1 MDKNTNNLPG
11 KQVLE
16 QVLEQDSK
24 IANKSFYQYFTV
36 YFLAI
41 FLLVVA
47 ALSSVLWFTSQQA
60 KHSQALITEQLL
72 PLQNQFLQLTYLSNA
87 NKLIDE
93 LLPNANADK
102 LMPWQQELSWQSKKL
117 SLLQSQY
124 KNTYQ
129 QWFSNNNV
137 AMKLITRI
145 EASQPSNARLK
156 DKSLIQLDSLLDAL
170 AIQLTNQ
177 DLDSNQV
184 QLLSKVEK
192 QLTSIV
198 TMLMPLDLQTSL
210 GVFEQLREKIDEIFV
225 TDYAKQIANNL
236 GGRQSLADIVRDL
249 IRFEDLILTA
259 GLLVKWQGSLRLMAD
274 YQQQLVS
281 QQQQLHSILASVLQ
295 GTTPVI
301 NHNVSADIDV
311 ITNKQLPIW
320 QLFVFVASL
329 ASIFV
334 LLCLVRIKI
343 KLVSQ
348 YSVNCIDR
356 ALDGAQLPIND
367 SSNAMAF
374 NKYHFATEETEQ
386 LIKKIQQI
394 NASNYSEIEY
404 LVLSDKNQQL
414 EEIIVNNKATQ
425 KQLKLE
431 LSLNKVKAS
440 QDYQTQI
447 LLEQQRGK
455 ILYSSVIK
463 QLVLLGSSA
472 INATIHT
479 SSEHESSAE
488 ENYLYH
494 AHLQGRDLVRKLR
507 QASCYRYWQSSDAVL
522 TLSDVNLV
530 ALIQAV
536 LFNLENK
543 LLLDKNTL
551 RLNLDKKILAEVNLD
566 AELFSEMFHIFIRLL
581 FSQQTERE
589 LALDLRL
596 VDKNNGQQEICFTGH
611 VKAAG
616 VIRQLPPA
624 LQSFND
630 ESAEQ
635 SEIGEYFNSLLRYQ
649 HGHNVSANLTE
660 QDYQFSFTLPL
671 AVTKSKQQESHPM
684 LPLPRNVAG
693 IEKACIALAAKYI
706 AMPIEVLLAVK
717 SPNKYQRLQL
727 LLQAMGLQTT
737 FVSCELMLQKNWQSG
752 RFAVLL
758 TDINCQAFTR
768 FMVDEGDKASGTL
781 ALVRGVFSLNS
792 SVVLANKTEAYAHWL
807 VGELTA
813 NSSIDALIIA
823 MQPWIKEQISDTCST
838 NNQAQVMPVKSFAF
852 SEQQAESVL
861 SATMADSPSFNF
873 DRYVQHQGTAEIALY
888 MLEEYTAENSELVA
902 KLSQAFTMNDDKNVA
917 LAIQALGVNG
927 KILAAEYLLQLCQ
940 RWQTLLSNQALD
952 NSAQR
957 QINLLSKTKQAVQAI
972 SQDAEAI
979 A

>member
-1 MDKNTNNLPG
+1 MTTNKTDKNTNNLPG
-11 KQVLE
+11 K

-47 ALSSVLWFTSQQA
+47 ALSSALWFASQQA
-60 KHSQALITEQLL
+60 KQSHALITEQLL
-72 PLQNQFLQLTYLSNA
+72 PLQNQFLQLTYLINA

-93 LLPNANADK
+93 ILLNANADK
-102 LMPWQQELSWQSKKL
+102 LMPLQQQLSLQSKKL

-129 QWFSNNNV
+129 QWFSKNNV
-137 AMKLITRI
+137 VTNLITRI
-145 EASQPSNARLK
+145 EASQPSNTRLK
-156 DKSLIQLDSLLDAL
+156 NKTLIQLDTLLDAL

-177 DLDSNQV
+177 YLDSHQV

-198 TMLMPLDLQTSL
+198 TMLMPLNLQTSL
-210 GVFEQLREKIDEIFV
+210 GVFEQLRQKVDEIFV
-225 TDYAKQIANNL
+225 TDYAKKIANQP
-236 GGRQSLADIVRDL
+236 GERQSLADIVRDL

-281 QQQQLHSILASVLQ
+281 QQQQLHRILASVLAN
-295 GTTPVI
+295 PVI

-311 ITNKQLPIW
+311 ITNKQLSIW
-320 QLFVFVASL
+320 QLCVFIASL

-343 KLVSQ
+343 KLVNQ
-348 YSVNCIDR
+348 YSVNCIGR

-374 NKYHFATEETEQ
+374 NKYRFATEETEQ

-394 NASNYSEIEY
+394 KASNYSEIEY
-404 LVLSDKNQQL
+404 LALSDKNQQL
-414 EEIIVNNKATQ
+414 EELIVNNKATQ
-425 KQLKLE
+425 EQLKLE
-431 LSLNKVKAS
+431 LALNKVKTS
-440 QDYQTQI
+440 QDYQIQI

-455 ILYSSVIK
+455 TLYSTVIK

-472 INATIHT
+472 TIHT
-479 SSEHESSAE
+479 SSEHEPGAE

-494 AHLQGRDLVRKLR
+494 AHQQGRDLVRKLR

-551 RLNLDKKILAEVNLD
+551 RLNLDKNIIAEVNLD
-566 AELFSEMFHIFIRLL
+566 AELFVEMFRIFIRLL
-581 FSQQTERE
+581 FSQKTESE
-589 LALDLRL
+589 LALNLRL
-596 VDKNNGQQEICFTGH
+596 VDKNNGQEEICFTGH
-611 VKAAG
+611 VNATG
-616 VIRQLPPA
+616 EIRQLPPV

-660 QDYQFSFTLPL
+660 QGYQLSFTLPL
-671 AVTKSKQQESHPM
+671 AVTNSKQQESHPILS
-684 LPLPRNVAG
+684 LPGYVTG
-693 IEKACIALAAKYI
+693 IEQACTALAAKYI

-717 SPNKYQRLQL
+717 SPNKYQRLQQ

-737 FVSCELMLQKNWQSG
+737 FVSCELMLQENWQSG

-758 TDINCQAFTR
+758 TEINCQAFTH
-768 FMVDEGDKASGTL
+768 FMVDEGDKTSENL
-781 ALVRGVFSLNS
+781 ALKRGVFSLDS

-813 NSSIDALIIA
+813 NSSIDDLIIA
-823 MQPWIKEQISDTCST
+823 MQPWLNEQVSDAFSS
-838 NNQAQVMPVKSFAF
+838 NNKSQVIPVKSFAF
-852 SEQQAESVL
+852 SDQQAESTL

-902 KLSQAFTMNDDKNVA
+902 QLSQAFTMNDDKNVA

-940 RWQTLLSNQALD
+940 RWQTLLSNQELD